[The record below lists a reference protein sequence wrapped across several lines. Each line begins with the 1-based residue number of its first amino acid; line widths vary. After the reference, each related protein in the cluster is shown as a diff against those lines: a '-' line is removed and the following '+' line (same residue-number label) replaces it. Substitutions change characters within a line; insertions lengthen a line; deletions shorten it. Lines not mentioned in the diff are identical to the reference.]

1 MKKKEINRKEGGLE
15 ALASIRQRHERG
27 ELLQQRWKWI
37 RWLKG
42 ANNSIITRQ
51 RQIGWIWNGSA
62 KSSYK

>member
-1 MKKKEINRKEGGLE
+1 LE